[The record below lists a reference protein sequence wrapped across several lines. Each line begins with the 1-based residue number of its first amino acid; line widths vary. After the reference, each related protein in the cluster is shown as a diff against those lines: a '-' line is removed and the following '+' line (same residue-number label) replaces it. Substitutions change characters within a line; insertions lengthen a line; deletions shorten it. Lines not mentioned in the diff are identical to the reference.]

1 MPGSTKT
8 IKERELLTEDHVDN
22 PGEGFSTVSFWDGR
36 SDPTVQGAAGTA
48 GSAQPP
54 YYVVAGLPG
63 QQGASFQLTSG
74 LVSRARQFLSAYV
87 SASSD
92 PANYGKIT
100 VLQLPAE
107 TQTLGPQQV
116 QAQFLGSPL
125 VSQELNLLR
134 QNQTTIEYGNLLTL
148 PVGGGLL
155 YVEPVY
161 IERAGQSA
169 SYPVL
174 ARVLVSYNGRVGYD
188 ADLGKALEQVF
199 GAGAGNAVNPAGQGN
214 APASPNT
221 ASPSPSSAD
230 QTAAAAQISSAIS
243 QLKSAQQ
250 SGDFTAQG
258 QALSAL
264 DQAVQRYQAAQSA
277 PPAATPSGTPS
288 PAPPGQPGG

>member
-1 MPGSTKT
+1 M
-8 IKERELLTEDHVDN
+8 
-22 PGEGFSTVSFWDGR
+22 
-36 SDPTVQGAAGTA
+36 QGAAGTA

-54 YYVVAGLPG
+54 YYLLAGLPN
-63 QQGASFQLTSG
+63 QEGATFQLTSA

-92 PANYGKIT
+92 PANYGKLT
-100 VLQLPAE
+100 VLELPAE

-116 QAQFLGSPL
+116 QAQFLGSPQ

-148 PVGGGLL
+148 PVAGGLL

-188 ADLGKALEQVF
+188 ADLAKALEQVF
-199 GAGAGNAVNPAGQGN
+199 GAGAGGAVASQGG
-214 APASPNT
+214 AVPQAVPGTAPVPAS
-221 ASPSPSSAD
+221 AEQA
-230 QTAAAAQISSAIS
+230 AAAAQIQSAIG
-243 QLKSAQQ
+243 QLKAAQQ
-250 SGDFTAQG
+250 SGDFAAQG
-258 QALSAL
+258 QALAAL
-264 DQAVQRYQAAQSA
+264 DAAVQRYQQVQGAA
-277 PPAATPSGTPS
+277 PAA
-288 PAPPGQPGG
+288 APVPGG